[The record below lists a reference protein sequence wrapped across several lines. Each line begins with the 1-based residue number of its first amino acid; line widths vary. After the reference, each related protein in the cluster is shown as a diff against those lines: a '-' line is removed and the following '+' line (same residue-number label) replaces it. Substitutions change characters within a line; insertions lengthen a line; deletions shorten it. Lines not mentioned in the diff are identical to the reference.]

1 MIAKGR
7 VGDVVTLQQIDAILH
22 GMSSSMKLVV
32 THDITRKKKEKL
44 KEINKQSNGE
54 ESTPPSDEQ
63 DSSKTQTQEET
74 RSSQLH
80 RVEAEATPQPE
91 VQLRR
96 SNRVPK
102 PNPKYANAALA
113 DLVNQ
118 QHYQKHHNITSG
130 WKP

>member
-1 MIAKGR
+1 MI
-7 VGDVVTLQQIDAILH
+7 LPE
-22 GMSSSMKLVV
+22 
-32 THDITRKKKEKL
+32 KKEMEDKL

-113 DLVNQ
+113 EKVSEPTTFEEASQHNLWVEAMKEEIQALEENQ
-118 QHYQKHHNITSG
+118 TWELQA
-130 WKP
+130 